1 MPDPVS
7 PPSRLHGDLTDR
19 IIRIFWTVVTR
30 SNSVV
35 TTHFRNYN
43 LRDLR
48 AFGAYVA
55 GPEGRATLSGCRSQQ
70 LSFRFHSLTT
80 VAAVH
85 ERSRHS
91 PLEQRRA
98 PTAFH
103 ADPEDPKA
111 AKLNV
116 FG

>member
-1 MPDPVS
+1 M
-7 PPSRLHGDLTDR
+7 
-19 IIRIFWTVVTR
+19 
-30 SNSVV
+30 
-35 TTHFRNYN
+35 TTHFRNYD

-80 VAAVH
+80 RRSCSRTIRPFVAGATV
-85 ERSRHS
+85 
-91 PLEQRRA
+91 RA

-103 ADPEDPKA
+103 ADPEDPKV

-116 FG
+116 FASENHPSAL